1 MKVTA
6 QELNAEVLKRKY
18 LHLLENPDIFPSK
31 KNWSFII
38 ENNMYELALP
48 LYKKYLTALSI
59 EESERGTYHN
69 DTIEIFPNY
78 LEYIPRRYAIKALY
92 SDTSTNAKAS
102 TELAIKLNLFD
113 IDGILD
119 MLDRNEVRA
128 AARMLMAMKPSYDT
142 NDLDDLKDLLDD
154 FLELPELGHYEGNS
168 IGLLSSGE
176 RYICPKGHV
185 NKENVEFCTHEGCNL
200 NIKGLTPT
208 EVECIDNY
216 AQRIEILEEML
227 LSPKR
232 ARE

>member
-18 LHLLENPDIFPSK
+18 LRLLENPDIFPSK
-31 KNWSFII
+31 KNWDFII
-38 ENNMYELALP
+38 ENNMHELALP
-48 LYKKYLTALSI
+48 LYKKYLSAISMK
-59 EESERGTYHN
+59 ESERGTYHN
-69 DTIEIFPNY
+69 DTVEMFPRY
-78 LEYIPRRYAIKALY
+78 LEYSPRRYAIKALY
-92 SDTSTNAKAS
+92 SDTSTNSNA
-102 TELAIKLNLFD
+102 TIELAVKLYLFD

-119 MLDRNEVRA
+119 MLDRDEIRA
-128 AARMLMAMKPSYDT
+128 AARMLMAMMPSYDT

-154 FLELPELGHYEGNS
+154 FLELPELGHFEGNS
-168 IGLLSSGE
+168 IGLLSTGE

-185 NKENVEFCTHEGCNL
+185 NKEDVEFCTHEGCNL

-208 EVECIDNY
+208 EVECINNY
-216 AQRIEILEEML
+216 AQRLEILEEML